1 MEVTKYLLTAIAGY
15 LLGSLSISIFISRS
29 VLGRDVRK
37 QGSGN
42 AGATNMARIFGLG
55 IGILT
60 LFGDAL
66 KAVLAMY
73 IGEWLLG
80 DMGIAVSG
88 LAVLVGHC
96 FPVFHHFHGGKG
108 VSVGAAI
115 GLMVDWRVL
124 IAIVCAFFIGALLS
138 KKVSVGSVCA
148 AVAITISSLI
158 VGVSTPKMALCII
171 GMVLVVFQHRE
182 NIKRIIKGTEPDFHA
197 AKHLPSIPKQKKK
210 DIQA

>member
-124 IAIVCAFFIGALLS
+124 VAITCAFFIGALLS
-138 KKVSVGSVCA
+138 KKVSIGSVCA
-148 AVAITISSLI
+148 SVAITIFAL
-158 VGVSTPKMALCII
+158 VFDVSAPKLALCII
-171 GMVLVVFQHRE
+171 GMCLVVFQHRE
-182 NIKRIIKGTEPDFHA
+182 NIKRVIKGTEPDFHP
-197 AKHLPSIPKQKKK
+197 AKHLPSIPKRKKK